1 MADDKIA
8 ELIKALAEA
17 RECLEGDRPYTVSFG
32 LYLTR
37 LLRELGELA

>member
-17 RECLEGDRPYTVSFG
+17 RECLEGNQAYTVSFG